1 MHIGDSMELTVVA
14 EGVEHPTQRNLLKAQ
29 GYQIIQ
35 GFLYSPPRPASD
47 LERWLDENLSFTQWE

>member
-1 MHIGDSMELTVVA
+1 MELTVIA

-29 GYQIIQ
+29 GYQIVQ
-35 GFLYSPPRPASD
+35 GFLFSPPLPPMA